1 MTPFVP
7 FPGYHV
13 KICHKTRK
21 HSSRMHTDRAV
32 TRKSSELVAM
42 RPIVD
47 NQTNVKKITF
57 PLRSVITDE
66 IIIQILQLQQNM
78 FNLEDGVFGQKTCGT
93 QPLDRENRRAFW
105 RFSAFCLCPRL
116 TSFVSWES
124 CLHAGMQWM
133 SYMKHIF
140 GIGSVLVTGE

>member
-21 HSSRMHTDRAV
+21 HSSRMHTDRAL

-42 RPIVD
+42 RP
-47 NQTNVKKITF
+47 
-57 PLRSVITDE
+57 DE

-78 FNLEDGVFGQKTCGT
+78 FNLEHGVFEQKTCGT
-93 QPLDRENRRAFW
+93 QPL
-105 RFSAFCLCPRL
+105 
-116 TSFVSWES
+116 ES
-124 CLHAGMQWM
+124 T
-133 SYMKHIF
+133 K
-140 GIGSVLVTGE
+140 EP